1 MAESFYKTRYGR
13 AFQAGQGLPVISTDL
28 DSHRIYQ
35 FEIQFHGLPPDM
47 QLHQQD
53 LTLAAK
59 QVTAPGMS
67 VEDVEVNRINDKIFY
82 PGKASPEE
90 ITVTFDNLMLRKTS
104 TALWEWFKST
114 YDPMTGE
121 LNKESAPGGG
131 GTNTFK
137 ASKMDIFQLD
147 NVGTPHSTIQLYGVY
162 PKSWKAA
169 EFNYE
174 TNGFHTLEVTFR
186 YDFMDQFNENF
197 NI

>member
-1 MAESFYKTRYGR
+1 MADAFYKTKYGR
-13 AFQAGQGLPVISTDL
+13 NFTAGAGLPVISTDL

-35 FEIQFHGLPPDM
+35 FEIQFTGLPAN
-47 QLHQQD
+47 LATYQQD

-59 QVTAPGMS
+59 QVTAPGMG
-67 VEDVEVNRINDKIFY
+67 VEDIEVNRVNDKIFY

-104 TALWEWFKST
+104 ETLWGWFKAT
-114 YDPMTGE
+114 YDPMTGD
-121 LNKESAPGGG
+121 LTKHSAPGGG
-131 GTNTFK
+131 TGTFK
-137 ASKMDIFQLD
+137 ANRMDIFQLD
-147 NVGTPHSTIQLYGVY
+147 NTGTVHSTTQLYGVW

-186 YDFMDQFNENF
+186 YDFMDQFDS
-197 NI
+197 